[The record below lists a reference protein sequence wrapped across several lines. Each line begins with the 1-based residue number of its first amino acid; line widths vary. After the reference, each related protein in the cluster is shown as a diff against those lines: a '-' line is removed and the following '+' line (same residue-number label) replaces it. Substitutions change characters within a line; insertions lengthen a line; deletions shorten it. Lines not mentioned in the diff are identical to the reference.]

1 MIVGETGVH
10 ALIGSPISHS
20 LSPIIFNGTFQ
31 KQSLNRVYLPF
42 EVSTDHLEGA
52 LQAIRTLK
60 FEGFNVTIPHKTRIV
75 PLLDQLDSEA
85 KNIGAVNTVV
95 KNGRQELVG
104 YDTDGE
110 GAVRAIKSYGFEVQ
124 GKRILMIGAGGSA
137 RALVHSLA
145 KQECVIQ
152 ILNRTTN
159 NAKQVVDSLTRTR
172 ARITYDSL
180 TRSSLENSLPNTNL
194 VLNTT
199 PRQTPELFRELNV
212 SLNFLKEVDFVF
224 DLAYDKPAEP
234 VPTKHGRISS
244 LEMLLQQ
251 AALSYEIWIQRPAP
265 LELMRS
271 TITSYLGR
279 DWR

>member
-1 MIVGETGVH
+1 MSVGEAGVH

-42 EVSTDHLEGA
+42 EVSTDHLESA
-52 LQAIRTLK
+52 LQAMRTLK

-95 KNGRQELVG
+95 KNERQELVG
-104 YDTDGE
+104 YNTDGE
-110 GAVRAIKSYGFEVQ
+110 GAVRAIKTYGFEPQ

-137 RALVHSLA
+137 RALLHRLA
-145 KQECVIQ
+145 KKECTIQ
-152 ILNRTTN
+152 ILNRTAN
-159 NAKQVVDSLTRTR
+159 NAKQIVDNLTRTR

-180 TRSSLENSLPNTNL
+180 TRPSLENSLPNTNL

-199 PRQTPELFRELNV
+199 PRQTPELLRELNV

-265 LELMRS
+265 LDLMRS
-271 TITSYLGR
+271 TITAHLGR

>member
-1 MIVGETGVH
+1 MSVEETGVH

-31 KQSLNRVYLPF
+31 KQSLNRIYLPF
-42 EVSTDHLEGA
+42 DVSTDHLEDA
-52 LQAIRTLK
+52 LHAIRTLR

-75 PLLDQLDSEA
+75 GLLDQLDSEA

-95 KNGRQELVG
+95 RNERQKLVG
-104 YDTDGE
+104 YNTDGE
-110 GAVRAIKSYGFEVQ
+110 GAVRAIKSYGFEPQ

-145 KQECVIQ
+145 KQECTIH
-152 ILNRTTN
+152 ILNRTAN
-159 NAKQVVDSLTRTR
+159 NAKQIVDNQTGTR
-172 ARITYDSL
+172 AKITYDSL
-180 TRSSLENSLPNTNL
+180 TGPSLENSLRKTNL

-199 PRQTPELFRELNV
+199 PRQTPELLRMLNV

-224 DLAYDKPAEP
+224 DLAYDKPTEP

-265 LELMRS
+265 LDLMRS
-271 TITSYLGR
+271 TITAHLGR
-279 DWR
+279 EWR